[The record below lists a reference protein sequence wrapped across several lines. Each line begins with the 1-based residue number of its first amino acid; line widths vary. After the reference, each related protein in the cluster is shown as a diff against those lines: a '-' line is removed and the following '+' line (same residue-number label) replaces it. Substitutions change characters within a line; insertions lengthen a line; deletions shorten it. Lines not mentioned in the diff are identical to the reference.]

1 MLDSMRMGMPGMGQG
16 RPQRLMLGP
25 KLGAVLLMCRTA
37 ALGTRIKRAQLRR
50 VRMAKFQ
57 QKGVDSMMLETILA
71 LLGLTTCALVLV
83 SFWGSDL
90 FGSRTRKRS

>member
-1 MLDSMRMGMPGMGQG
+1 MPDTMRMGMPGRGQG

-25 KLGAVLLMCRTA
+25 KLGAILPMCRTA
-37 ALGTRIKRAQLRR
+37 ASGTQIKRAQLRR
-50 VRMAKFQ
+50 VRMAKSQ

-71 LLGLTTCALVLV
+71 LLGLATCALVLV
-83 SFWGSDL
+83 SFWGTDL

>member
-1 MLDSMRMGMPGMGQG
+1 MSDTMWMGMPGRGQG
-16 RPQRLMLGP
+16 RSNGWCLARAAGRPSNVPHGGVGHKNETRS
-25 KLGAVLLMCRTA
+25 TA
-37 ALGTRIKRAQLRR
+37 G
-50 VRMAKFQ
+50 VRMAKSQ

-71 LLGLTTCALVLV
+71 LLGLATCALVLV